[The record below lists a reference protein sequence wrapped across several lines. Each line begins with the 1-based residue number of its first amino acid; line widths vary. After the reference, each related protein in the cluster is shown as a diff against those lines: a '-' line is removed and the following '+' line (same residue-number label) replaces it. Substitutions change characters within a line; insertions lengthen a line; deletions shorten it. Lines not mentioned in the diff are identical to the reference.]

1 MYPTNRGA
9 HTLVAL
15 TLGLFLVAFL
25 LARQP
30 AVAPAGPPMQET
42 IQLPR

>member
-30 AVAPAGPPMQET
+30 AATPAGPPLQET
-42 IQLPR
+42 IQLHR

>member
-1 MYPTNRGA
+1 MVPTNRGA

-25 LARQP
+25 LARGP
-30 AVAPAGPPMQET
+30 AVAPAGMPVNGQMQ
-42 IQLPR
+42 LSR